1 MDTATIRLTI
11 LDEASGKSTPAR
23 VEVADREGNC
33 FIAEDALPTGG
44 D

>member
-1 MDTATIRLTI
+1 MDAATIRLTI
-11 LDEASGKSTPAR
+11 LDEAGKPTPAR
-23 VEVADREGNC
+23 VEIVDKEGNC

>member
-1 MDTATIRLTI
+1 MDAATIRLII
-11 LDEASGKSTPAR
+11 LDKASGESTPAR
-23 VEVADREGNC
+23 VEVFDTEGNR

>member
-1 MDTATIRLTI
+1 MNTGTIRLTI
-11 LDEASGKSTPAR
+11 LDQASGEPTPAR
-23 VEVADREGNC
+23 VEVADGEGNR